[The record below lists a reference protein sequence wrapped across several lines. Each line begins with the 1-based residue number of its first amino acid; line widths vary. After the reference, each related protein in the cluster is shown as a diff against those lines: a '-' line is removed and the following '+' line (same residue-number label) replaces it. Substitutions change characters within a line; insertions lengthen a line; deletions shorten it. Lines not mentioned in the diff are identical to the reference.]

1 MIIDNRPIGVFDSG
15 VGGLTVAYELS
26 KVLPNEN
33 FIYYGDSLRAPYG
46 NLPKD
51 ILLKNTCE
59 IVDFLLEFNIKAV
72 VVACN
77 TLCATVLDDLKVI
90 YADKHLIFQDV
101 IQAGV
106 DEALETG
113 SSNIGL
119 LATNNTIKMGTH
131 KEKIKS
137 INENISFL
145 ETAAPLFV
153 PIIEQGL
160 YNTKI
165 AYEAVKYYLD
175 DMLQANIDTII
186 LGCTHFPI
194 LADTIKDVTSEGYEI
209 TLINP
214 ANRSSIYL
222 KNMLTEKNMLGN
234 QGSIKFYTSG
244 YETNFKFILDNVF
257 TKNYDVEVV
266 ELGLWFRSLILY

>member
-1 MIIDNRPIGVFDSG
+1 MATDNRPIGIFDSG
-15 VGGLTVAYELS
+15 VGGLTVAYELT
-26 KVLPNEN
+26 KLFPNEH
-33 FIYYGDSLRAPYG
+33 FIYFGDSFRAPYG

-59 IVDFLLEFNIKAV
+59 IVDFLLTFDVKAL

-77 TLCATVLDDLKVI
+77 TLCATVLADLEII
-90 YADKHLIFQDV
+90 YKDKNVIFQDV

-106 DEALETG
+106 DDAVETG
-113 SSNIGL
+113 STRIGL

-131 KEKIKS
+131 KKS
-137 INENISFL
+137 ILAYNENISVV

-160 YNTKI
+160 FNTKI

-175 DMLQANIDTII
+175 DMLNANVETII

-194 LADTIKDVTSEGYEI
+194 LAETINSVTSEGYNI
-209 TLINP
+209 TLVNP
-214 ANRSSIYL
+214 AKRSALYL
-222 KNMLTEKNMLGN
+222 KNSLEEKKLLGDK
-234 QGSIKFYTSG
+234 GSIRFFTSG
-244 YETNFKFILDNVF
+244 DESNFKFILDKVF
-257 TKNYDVEVV
+257 PNNYEVTV
-266 ELGLWFRSLILY
+266 HKLGI

>member
-266 ELGLWFRSLILY
+266 ELGL

>member
-1 MIIDNRPIGVFDSG
+1 MDYDNRPIGVFDSG

-26 KVLPNEN
+26 NILPNEN
-33 FIYYGDSLRAPYG
+33 LIYYGDSLRAPYG

-51 ILLKNTCE
+51 ILLKNTCQ
-59 IVDFLLEFNIKAV
+59 IVDFLLTFDVKAL

-77 TLCATVLDDLKVI
+77 TLCATVLDDLREI
-90 YADKHLIFQDV
+90 YADKNLIFQDV

-106 DEALETG
+106 DEALETK
-113 SSNIGL
+113 SKNIGL

-131 KEKIKS
+131 RAKILS
-137 INENISFL
+137 IDADVNLL

-153 PIIEQGL
+153 PIIENGL
-160 YNTKI
+160 YDTKI

-175 DMLQANIDTII
+175 DMLLENVDTII

-194 LADTIKDVTSEGYEI
+194 LANTINAVTSEGYKV

-214 ANRSSIYL
+214 AKRSAIYL
-222 KNMLTEKNMLGN
+222 KNTLTEKNILGN

-244 YETNFKFILDNVF
+244 HETNFKFILENVF
-257 TKNYDVEVV
+257 SKDYDITVF
-266 ELGLWFRSLILY
+266 ELGI

>member
-1 MIIDNRPIGVFDSG
+1 MHFDNRPIGVFDSG
-15 VGGLTVAYELS
+15 VGGLTVAYELAQI
-26 KVLPNEN
+26 LPKEN

-51 ILLKNTCE
+51 ILLKNTCQ
-59 IVDFLLEFNIKAV
+59 IVDFLLTFDVKAIV
-72 VVACN
+72 IACN
-77 TLCATVLDDLKVI
+77 TLCATVLDDLREI
-90 YADKHLIFQDV
+90 YADKNLIFQDV

-113 SSNIGL
+113 SKNIGL

-131 KEKIKS
+131 REKLCS
-137 INENISFL
+137 ANSNIHFT

-153 PIIEQGL
+153 PIIENGL

-175 DMLQANIDTII
+175 DMLNDNVDTII

-194 LADTIKDVTSEGYEI
+194 LADKINEVTSKGYKV
-209 TLINP
+209 TLVNP
-214 ANRSSIYL
+214 AKRSAIYL
-222 KNMLTEKNMLGN
+222 RNQLEKSNMIGN
-234 QGSIKFYTSG
+234 QGSLKFYTSG
-244 YETNFKFILDNVF
+244 YETNFKFILENVF
-257 TKNYDVEVV
+257 SENYDVSVY
-266 ELGLWFRSLILY
+266 ELGL